1 MGMGFDNKFILSI
14 FLLQV
19 RIQHFFTEG
28 GHYAYASLSGGG
40 GSSNDALNY
49 LNSLYYPNLLLTY
62 EWLNVKLLLK
72 SQSDI

>member
-49 LNSLYYPNLLLTY
+49 LNSL
-62 EWLNVKLLLK
+62 
-72 SQSDI
+72 